1 MAQQI
6 EYRGWPGCVHLG
18 NGSADV
24 VVSASF
30 GPRILHYGPSL
41 DVNLFGE
48 QYDAAR
54 ALPANAWKLVGG
66 HRFWIAPEDTD
77 ITYIPDNDP
86 IEVESARPGTLQVR
100 SVDAKTQIEKQLDL
114 SLAPQGTE
122 VVVSH
127 TLINRG
133 VWPVRVAPWALS
145 VMPLGGRAVMPL
157 PERRPHSETLLPA
170 GSLVCWA
177 YTDLGD
183 PRWSYAPTGIM
194 LDGVPGQPPQK
205 MGTLVEA
212 GWLAYWQ
219 PAATFIKRFDV
230 VLGADYPD
238 FGCSA
243 ELFTNEYFL
252 EVETLGPL
260 VWLEPGASV
269 DHVET
274 WQFRTDLPRPDRA
287 SMETWQAAIE
297 GA

>member
-1 MAQQI
+1 MTQRI
-6 EYRGWPGCVHLG
+6 EYRGWPGCVHLT

-24 VVSASF
+24 VVSTQF

-54 ALPANAWKLVGG
+54 GLPSDAWKLVGG
-66 HRFWIAPEDTD
+66 HRFWVAPENLD
-77 ITYIPDNDP
+77 ITYVPDNDP
-86 IEVESARPGTLQVR
+86 VEIVFDQPGTLQVR
-100 SVDAKTQIEKQLDL
+100 SVDAKTGIEKQLDL
-114 SLAPQGTE
+114 SLAPRGTE
-122 VVVSH
+122 VIVMH

-133 VWPVRVAPWALS
+133 VWPIRVAPWALT

-157 PERRPHSETLLPA
+157 PERRPHSGRWIRWWPRVLVVYGFRRPA
-170 GSLVCWA
+170 LVVRADGRHARRGSRSA
-177 YTDLGD
+177 
-183 PRWSYAPTGIM
+183 AAKI
-194 LDGVPGQPPQK
+194 
-205 MGTLVEA
+205 GTLVEA

-219 PAATFIKRFDV
+219 PAATFIKQFDV

-260 VWLEPGASV
+260 VWLEPGEV
-269 DHVET
+269 D
-274 WQFRTDLPRPDRA
+274 
-287 SMETWQAAIE
+287 
-297 GA
+297 